1 MKRIRKLYI
10 EIAEK
15 YGVVIE
21 KIPLEGKKHLE
32 KNDYILAKQA
42 KEIANNEDRLQS
54 LELKIEDIENFSEE
68 VAKVAYEKACEV
80 VTEEVRAMTIEEDVG
95 IVEAYKGRV
104 VSDKVGI
111 KKENKP
117 FAIKILERV
126 VELLKRGKGA
136 ISKKIEKALTD
147 PAQKRKI
154 QTRLQALQKHLFWQ
168 SLRSKRSRLN
178 LPSNREN
185 RYLQRRRR
193 NVCEVI

>member
-1 MKRIRKLYI
+1 MVFDEEVRKLYI

-80 VTEEVRAMTIEEDVG
+80 VTEEVRAMTIEEDKL
-95 IVEAYKGRV
+95 E
-104 VSDKVGI
+104 I
-111 KKENKP
+111 K
-117 FAIKILERV
+117 
-126 VELLKRGKGA
+126 
-136 ISKKIEKALTD
+136 
-147 PAQKRKI
+147 
-154 QTRLQALQKHLFWQ
+154 
-168 SLRSKRSRLN
+168 
-178 LPSNREN
+178 
-185 RYLQRRRR
+185 
-193 NVCEVI
+193 